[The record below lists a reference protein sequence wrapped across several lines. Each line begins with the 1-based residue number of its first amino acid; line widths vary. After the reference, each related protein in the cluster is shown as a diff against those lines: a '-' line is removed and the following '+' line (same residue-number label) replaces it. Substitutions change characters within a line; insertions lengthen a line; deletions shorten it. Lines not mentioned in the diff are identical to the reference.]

1 MLFDLRPK
9 EQREELFGRNAE
21 LSEILRLLEA
31 GRWVAVL
38 GARMTGKSSIIK
50 TAGTE
55 LSKQSFRFM
64 YVNLL
69 GVRSIDGFISAIAD
83 AINRSKTLLDKA
95 KDFLSLVEGVRIGI
109 GGLSLTVPRAKRP
122 VRTAFEIFSALGSTK
137 ERIVVA
143 LDEVQELS
151 SVSRPLLELLG
162 RLFATHRNL
171 LFLFTGSQFGL
182 MRTLLEPG
190 AESPL
195 YGRPPAKII
204 LQPFDTKTATEFLRC
219 GFLELGMTMG
229 ETEIEEVLER
239 LDGIPGWLTLYGS
252 KAGVEKLPHAAA
264 LEEAVK
270 DAEKIVVSELRNF
283 LASRNKELYIAVLRA
298 AAYGARWG
306 DLKRAVEARVGV
318 VNSARLAA
326 ALRSLKATMLLDE
339 EEGLYRI
346 IDPIVR
352 KAVLT
357 RRI

>member
-1 MLFDLRPK
+1 
-9 EQREELFGRNAE
+9 
-21 LSEILRLLEA
+21 
-31 GRWVAVL
+31 
-38 GARMTGKSSIIK
+38 
-50 TAGTE
+50 
-55 LSKQSFRFM
+55 
-64 YVNLL
+64 
-69 GVRSIDGFISAIAD
+69 
-83 AINRSKTLLDKA
+83 
-95 KDFLSLVEGVRIGI
+95 
-109 GGLSLTVPRAKRP
+109 
-122 VRTAFEIFSALGSTK
+122 
-137 ERIVVA
+137 
-143 LDEVQELS
+143 
-151 SVSRPLLELLG
+151 
-162 RLFATHRNL
+162 
-171 LFLFTGSQFGL
+171 
-182 MRTLLEPG
+182 
-190 AESPL
+190 
-195 YGRPPAKII
+195 
-204 LQPFDTKTATEFLRC
+204 
-219 GFLELGMTMG
+219 MTMG